1 MQKISH
7 DQQIIWFDER
17 YLNVDPRCCFDV
29 EFWQQQGAIIGSA
42 QGRGTTW
49 FLAGDSIDMA
59 LRHYRRGGL
68 FGKIISDS
76 YWFTSWN
83 KTRSYAELMLLK
95 VLRDGGVN
103 VPRPVAARVEKKGC
117 IYQADILVEK
127 IANSRDLVAVLI
139 EASLPKSVWYQIGQ
153 MIRKMH
159 ELQVC
164 HTDLNAHNILLD
176 TNHQVWLI
184 DFDKCYQQQGDH
196 WKKDNLARLE
206 RSFIKEVKKRNI
218 QWQMQDWQALL
229 DGYNQQE

>member
-7 DQQIIWFDER
+7 EQQMIWFDDN
-17 YLNVDPRCCFDV
+17 YLTVDPHCCFEID
-29 EFWQQQGAIIGSA
+29 FWRQQNAIVGSA

-49 FLAGDSIDMA
+49 FVAGDKMEMA

-68 FGKIISDS
+68 FGKLVSDS
-76 YWFTSWN
+76 YWFTGWD

-95 VLRDGGVN
+95 VLREGGVN
-103 VPRPVAARVEKKGC
+103 VPRPVAAKAEKKGC
-117 IYQADILVEK
+117 VYRADILVEK
-127 IANSRDLVAVLI
+127 IPHSRDLVALLI
-139 EASLPKSVWYQIGQ
+139 KSSLPSSVWRQIGI

-159 ELQVC
+159 DLQVC

-176 TNHQVWLI
+176 MKQQVWLI
-184 DFDKCYQQQGDH
+184 DFDKCYQQQGES

-218 QWQMQDWQALL
+218 QWQAQDWQALC
-229 DGYNQQE
+229 DGYQQG